1 MIFKP
6 LTFAD
11 MAPVAAAAA
20 AGGGSNGG
28 NGDGGNRIIKP
39 QFDYSQIISEA
50 VKAQVMTSQIMPQ
63 VRDEIEKGG
72 WRQLPNAGAAR
83 SAKTWFADPLTLQY
97 SLGYKDRRFSLTY
110 DMLKKMASQLAII
123 SAIVNTRCTQISS
136 FAQPYRTSRDLGFT
150 IKHKDSDHATTSAEK
165 EHIKDLEKFI
175 MNCGRDDPNPY
186 GGGDKRDDLEDFL
199 KKTVRDS
206 LIFDQV
212 CVEVVPDGLGMPYEF
227 LAVDASTMRIASDDR
242 YVGVNSSYHERGG
255 FTPAVP
261 GRFANLYEGRKYGN
275 DEVTT
280 ATGEPISY
288 VQLLN
293 GQIDNV
299 YGSSELIFGVRNPR
313 TDIYVQGYGYG
324 ELEQLITIIT
334 AHLYAEEYNR
344 KFFSQGS
351 APKGLLNLK
360 GDNWTPEVLEDFQR
374 QWQAQVAGNDNAW
387 KTPVT
392 QSEGL
397 EWIDL
402 NKTNREM
409 EFGQWM
415 EYLIKI
421 TTGVFMIDPAE
432 LNFDLSGGVSQ
443 TPLFE
448 SSSEWKLKASRDRG
462 LKPLLRFFAKMLN
475 KNIIDKIDDH
485 FTLEFTGLD
494 EISEQEQHEMLM
506 EQLAGYRTMNEVRRE
521 LDLPDLPHGDMP
533 MNPTYLDAVRLA
545 NETEQMA
552 QQAEAGGELG
562 AEGGE
567 PQEEGELPGGDP
579 MEVDEG
585 PQYSD
590 QFGMGN
596 PAELFGEGNN

>member
-1 MIFKP
+1 MIVKP

-11 MAPVAAAAA
+11 F
-20 AGGGSNGG
+20 GGSATP
-28 NGDGGNRIIKP
+28 DVASESSIIQP

-50 VKAQVMTSQIMPQ
+50 VKAQVVTSQIMPQ
-63 VRDEIEKGG
+63 IREDIKKG
-72 WRQLPNAGAAR
+72 WKQIPNAGAAR
-83 SAKTWFADPLTLQY
+83 SAKTWFYDPLTLQY

-123 SAIVNTRCTQISS
+123 SAILNTRCTQISS
-136 FAQPYRTSRDLGFT
+136 FAQPYRTTRDLGFS

-175 MNCGRDDPNPY
+175 MNCGRDEPNPY
-186 GGGDKRDDLEDFL
+186 GNSKRDDLEDFL
-199 KKTVRDS
+199 KKVVRDS

-261 GRFANLYEGRKYGN
+261 GRFANLYEGRTYGN

-293 GQIDNV
+293 GQIENV

-313 TDIYVQGYGYG
+313 TDIYIQGYGYG

-360 GDNWTPEVLEDFQR
+360 GDNWTPETLEDFQR
-374 QWQAQVAGNDNAW
+374 MWQAQVSGTENAW
-387 KTPVT
+387 KTPVL

-462 LKPLLRFFAKMLN
+462 LKPLLRFFAKLLN

-485 FTLEFTGLD
+485 FTLEFVGLD

-521 LDLPDLPHGDMP
+521 LDLPDLEHGDMP

-545 NETEQMA
+545 NETKQQEQQE
-552 QQAEAGGELG
+552 QQDQQGMEE
-562 AEGGE
+562 GE
-567 PQEEGELPGGDP
+567 PQESGALPGSDP
-579 MEVDEG
+579 MLEDEG

-596 PAELFGEGNN
+596 PAEAFGEGNN